1 MSKTYK
7 AVNWNTPENDYV
19 LMFWEQNIRQ
29 FWIDTEYIPSKDID
43 SWKRISPEMKDAY
56 KKALGGL
63 TLWIPFKAILV
74 CLKSSIISIHY
85 RIKLYCRICV

>member
-29 FWIDTEYIPSKDID
+29 FWIDTEYIP
-43 SWKRISPEMKDAY
+43 R
-56 KKALGGL
+56 
-63 TLWIPFKAILV
+63 
-74 CLKSSIISIHY
+74 
-85 RIKLYCRICV
+85 